1 MVAEVHCLCMQ
12 HSKHQIFETMY
23 RETVITWD
31 YPLFEALN
39 FEGGAFVDGLMLA
52 ISGIAMWIPLY
63 LLILYMVWRR
73 WSWRGVVALIL
84 AVALALGA
92 ADLLAG
98 IFKHTGPLKNLWAD
112 FPARLRPMFSEGLS
126 DINIPSTNHGRYG
139 TVSAHAATIVSL
151 SIVSAYAVGRRW
163 FSLLMAFVALLICYS
178 RIYLACHFPQDI
190 LLGAALGT
198 LTALLGILFFRRVAG
213 KDKRW

>member
-1 MVAEVHCLCMQ
+1 MNHP
-12 HSKHQIFETMY
+12 
-23 RETVITWD
+23 TWD
-31 YPLFEALN
+31 YPLFEMLN
-39 FEGGAFVDGLMLA
+39 FDGGATLDSLMSA
-52 ISGIAMWIPLY
+52 ISGIVMWIPLY

-84 AVALALGA
+84 AVALALGL

-98 IFKHTGPLKNLWAD
+98 IFKHSGPLKNLWPD

-126 DINIPSTNHGRYG
+126 DVNIPSTNHGRYG

-151 SIVSAYAVGRRW
+151 SIISAYAIHRRW
-163 FSLLMAFVALLICYS
+163 FSWLIAVVAIAICYS

-190 LLGAALGT
+190 LLGAALGVV
-198 LTALLGILFFRRVAG
+198 TATLGILVFRAIAG
-213 KDKRW
+213 KNKKW

>member
-1 MVAEVHCLCMQ
+1 MNHP
-12 HSKHQIFETMY
+12 
-23 RETVITWD
+23 TWD
-31 YPLFEALN
+31 YPLFEILN
-39 FEGGAFVDGLMLA
+39 FDGGATLDSLMSA
-52 ISGIAMWIPLY
+52 ISGIVMWIPLY

-84 AVALALGA
+84 AVALALGL

-98 IFKHTGPLKNLWAD
+98 IFKHSGPLKNLWPD

-126 DINIPSTNHGRYG
+126 DVNIPSTNHGRYG

-151 SIVSAYAVGRRW
+151 SIISAYAIHRRW
-163 FSLLMAFVALLICYS
+163 FSWLIAVVAIAICYS

-190 LLGAALGT
+190 LLGAALGVV
-198 LTALLGILFFRRVAG
+198 TATLGILVFSAIAG
-213 KDKRW
+213 KNKRW

>member
-1 MVAEVHCLCMQ
+1 MNNP
-12 HSKHQIFETMY
+12 
-23 RETVITWD
+23 TWD
-31 YPLFEALN
+31 YPLFEMLN
-39 FEGGAFVDGLMLA
+39 FDGGTTLDSLMSA
-52 ISGIAMWIPLY
+52 ISGIVMWIPLY

-84 AVALALGA
+84 AVALALGL

-98 IFKHTGPLKNLWAD
+98 IFKHSGPLKNLWPD

-126 DINIPSTNHGRYG
+126 DVNIPSTNHGRYG

-151 SIVSAYAVGRRW
+151 SIISAYAIHRRW
-163 FSLLMAFVALLICYS
+163 FSWLIAMVAIAICYS

-190 LLGAALGT
+190 LLGAALGVV
-198 LTALLGILFFRRVAG
+198 TATLGILVFRAIAG
-213 KDKRW
+213 KNKRW

>member
-1 MVAEVHCLCMQ
+1 MN
-12 HSKHQIFETMY
+12 T
-23 RETVITWD
+23 TWD

-39 FEGGAFVDGLMLA
+39 FDGGATLDSLMST
-52 ISGIAMWIPLY
+52 ISGIVMWIPLY

-84 AVALALGA
+84 AVALALGL

-98 IFKHTGPLKNLWAD
+98 IFKHSGPLKNLWPD

-126 DINIPSTNHGRYG
+126 DVNIPSTNHGRYG

-151 SIVSAYAVGRRW
+151 SIISAYAIHRRW
-163 FSLLMAFVALLICYS
+163 FSWLIAMVAIAICYS

-190 LLGAALGT
+190 LLGAALGVV
-198 LTALLGILFFRRVAG
+198 TATLGILAFRAIAG
-213 KDKRW
+213 KNKRW

>member
-1 MVAEVHCLCMQ
+1 MNHT
-12 HSKHQIFETMY
+12 S
-23 RETVITWD
+23 WD
-31 YPLFEALN
+31 YPLFEILN
-39 FEGGAFVDGLMLA
+39 FDGGATLDSLMSA
-52 ISGIAMWIPLY
+52 ISGIVMWIPLY

-84 AVALALGA
+84 AVALALGL

-98 IFKHTGPLKNLWAD
+98 IFKHSGPLKNLWPD

-126 DINIPSTNHGRYG
+126 DVNIPSTNHGRYG

-151 SIVSAYAVGRRW
+151 SIISAYAIHRRW
-163 FSLLMAFVALLICYS
+163 FSWLIALVAIAICYS

-190 LLGAALGT
+190 LLGAALGVV
-198 LTALLGILFFRRVAG
+198 TATLGILVFRAIAG
-213 KDKRW
+213 KNKRW

>member
-1 MVAEVHCLCMQ
+1 MNHT
-12 HSKHQIFETMY
+12 S
-23 RETVITWD
+23 WD
-31 YPLFEALN
+31 YPLFEMLN
-39 FEGGAFVDGLMLA
+39 FDGGATLDSLMSA
-52 ISGIAMWIPLY
+52 ISGIVMWIPLY

-84 AVALALGA
+84 AVALALGL

-98 IFKHTGPLKNLWAD
+98 IFKHSGPLKNLWPD

-126 DINIPSTNHGRYG
+126 DVNIPSTNHGRYG

-151 SIVSAYAVGRRW
+151 SIISAYAIHRRW
-163 FSLLMAFVALLICYS
+163 FSWLIAVVAIAICYS

-190 LLGAALGT
+190 LLGAALGVV
-198 LTALLGILFFRRVAG
+198 TATLGILLFRAIAG
-213 KDKRW
+213 KNKRW

>member
-1 MVAEVHCLCMQ
+1 MNL
-12 HSKHQIFETMY
+12 S
-23 RETVITWD
+23 TWD
-31 YPLFEALN
+31 YPLFEMLN
-39 FEGGAFVDGLMLA
+39 FDGGATLDSMMSA
-52 ISGIAMWIPLY
+52 ISGIVMWIPLY

-84 AVALALGA
+84 AVALALGL

-98 IFKHTGPLKNLWAD
+98 IFKHSGPLKNLWPD

-126 DINIPSTNHGRYG
+126 DVNIPSTNHGRYG

-151 SIVSAYAVGRRW
+151 SIISAYAIHRRW
-163 FSLLMAFVALLICYS
+163 FSWLIAVVAIAICYS

-190 LLGAALGT
+190 LLGAALGVV
-198 LTALLGILFFRRVAG
+198 TATLGILVFRAIAG
-213 KDKRW
+213 KNKRW

>member
-1 MVAEVHCLCMQ
+1 MNHP
-12 HSKHQIFETMY
+12 
-23 RETVITWD
+23 TWD
-31 YPLFEALN
+31 YPLFEILN
-39 FEGGAFVDGLMLA
+39 FDGGATLDSLMSA
-52 ISGIAMWIPLY
+52 ISGIVMWIPLY

-84 AVALALGA
+84 AVALALGL

-98 IFKHTGPLKNLWAD
+98 IFKHSGPLKNLWPD

-126 DINIPSTNHGRYG
+126 DVNIPSTNHGRYG

-151 SIVSAYAVGRRW
+151 SIISAYAIHRRW
-163 FSLLMAFVALLICYS
+163 FSWLIALVAIAICYS

-190 LLGAALGT
+190 LLGAALGVV
-198 LTALLGILFFRRVAG
+198 TATLGILLFRVIAG
-213 KDKRW
+213 KNKRW

>member
-1 MVAEVHCLCMQ
+1 MNHP
-12 HSKHQIFETMY
+12 
-23 RETVITWD
+23 TWD
-31 YPLFEALN
+31 YPLFEMLN
-39 FEGGAFVDGLMLA
+39 FDGGATLDTLMSA
-52 ISGIAMWIPLY
+52 ISGIVMWIPLY

-84 AVALALGA
+84 AVALALGL

-98 IFKHTGPLKNLWAD
+98 IFKHSGPLKNLWPD

-126 DINIPSTNHGRYG
+126 NVNIPSTNHGRYG

-151 SIVSAYAVGRRW
+151 SIISAYAIHRRW
-163 FSLLMAFVALLICYS
+163 FSWLIAVVAIAICYS

-190 LLGAALGT
+190 LLGAALGVV
-198 LTALLGILFFRRVAG
+198 TATLGILVFRAIAG
-213 KDKRW
+213 KNKRW

>member
-1 MVAEVHCLCMQ
+1 MNHP
-12 HSKHQIFETMY
+12 
-23 RETVITWD
+23 TWD
-31 YPLFEALN
+31 YPLFEMLN
-39 FEGGAFVDGLMLA
+39 FDGGATLDSLMSA
-52 ISGIAMWIPLY
+52 ISGIVMWIPLY

-84 AVALALGA
+84 AVALALGL

-98 IFKHTGPLKNLWAD
+98 IFKHSGPLKNLWPD

-126 DINIPSTNHGRYG
+126 DVNIPSTNHGRYG

-151 SIVSAYAVGRRW
+151 SIISAYVIHRRW
-163 FSLLMAFVALLICYS
+163 FSWLIALVAIAICYS

-190 LLGAALGT
+190 LLGAALGVV
-198 LTALLGILFFRRVAG
+198 TATLGILVFRAIAG
-213 KDKRW
+213 KNKRW

>member
-1 MVAEVHCLCMQ
+1 MN
-12 HSKHQIFETMY
+12 HS
-23 RETVITWD
+23 TWD
-31 YPLFEALN
+31 YPLFEMLN
-39 FEGGAFVDGLMLA
+39 FNGGATLDSLMSA
-52 ISGIAMWIPLY
+52 ISGIVMWIPLY

-84 AVALALGA
+84 AVALALGL

-98 IFKHTGPLKNLWAD
+98 IFKHSGPLKNLWPD

-126 DINIPSTNHGRYG
+126 DVNIPSTNHGRYG

-151 SIVSAYAVGRRW
+151 SIISAYAIHRRW
-163 FSLLMAFVALLICYS
+163 FSWLIAVVAIAICYS

-190 LLGAALGT
+190 LLGAALGVV
-198 LTALLGILFFRRVAG
+198 TATLGILVFRAIAG
-213 KDKRW
+213 KNKRW

>member
-1 MVAEVHCLCMQ
+1 MNL
-12 HSKHQIFETMY
+12 S
-23 RETVITWD
+23 TWD
-31 YPLFEALN
+31 YPLFEMLN
-39 FEGGAFVDGLMLA
+39 FDGGTTLDSLMSA
-52 ISGIAMWIPLY
+52 ISGIVMWIPLY

-84 AVALALGA
+84 AVALALGL

-98 IFKHTGPLKNLWAD
+98 IFKHSGPLKNLWPD

-126 DINIPSTNHGRYG
+126 DVNIPSTNHGRYG

-151 SIVSAYAVGRRW
+151 SIISAYAIHRRW
-163 FSLLMAFVALLICYS
+163 FSWLIAMVAIAICYS

-190 LLGAALGT
+190 LLGAALGVV
-198 LTALLGILFFRRVAG
+198 TATLGILVFRAIAG
-213 KDKRW
+213 KNKRW

>member
-1 MVAEVHCLCMQ
+1 MNL
-12 HSKHQIFETMY
+12 S
-23 RETVITWD
+23 TWD
-31 YPLFEALN
+31 YPLFEMLN
-39 FEGGAFVDGLMLA
+39 FDGGATLDSMMSA
-52 ISGIAMWIPLY
+52 ISGIVMWIPLY

-84 AVALALGA
+84 AVALALGL

-98 IFKHTGPLKNLWAD
+98 IFKHSGPLKNLWPD

-126 DINIPSTNHGRYG
+126 DVNIPSTNHGRYG

-151 SIVSAYAVGRRW
+151 SIISAYAIHRRW
-163 FSLLMAFVALLICYS
+163 FSWLIAMVAIAICYS

-190 LLGAALGT
+190 LLGAALGVV
-198 LTALLGILFFRRVAG
+198 TATLGILVFRAIAG
-213 KDKRW
+213 KNKRW

>member
-1 MVAEVHCLCMQ
+1 MNNP
-12 HSKHQIFETMY
+12 
-23 RETVITWD
+23 TWD
-31 YPLFEALN
+31 YPLFEMLN
-39 FEGGAFVDGLMLA
+39 FDGGATLDSLMSA
-52 ISGIAMWIPLY
+52 ISGIVMWIPLY

-84 AVALALGA
+84 AVALALGL

-98 IFKHTGPLKNLWAD
+98 IFKHSGPLKNLWPD

-126 DINIPSTNHGRYG
+126 DVNIPSTNHGRYG

-151 SIVSAYAVGRRW
+151 SIISAYAIHRRW
-163 FSLLMAFVALLICYS
+163 FSWLIAMVAIAICYS

-190 LLGAALGT
+190 LLGAALGVV
-198 LTALLGILFFRRVAG
+198 TATLGILVFRAIAG
-213 KDKRW
+213 KNKRW

>member
-1 MVAEVHCLCMQ
+1 MNH
-12 HSKHQIFETMY
+12 
-23 RETVITWD
+23 TWD
-31 YPLFEALN
+31 YPLFEVLN
-39 FEGGAFVDGLMLA
+39 FDGGATLDSLMSA
-52 ISGIAMWIPLY
+52 ISGIVIWIPLY

-84 AVALALGA
+84 AVALALGL

-98 IFKHTGPLKNLWAD
+98 IFKHSGPLKNLWPD

-126 DINIPSTNHGRYG
+126 DVNIPSTNHGRYG

-151 SIVSAYAVGRRW
+151 SIISAYAIHRRW
-163 FSLLMAFVALLICYS
+163 FSWLIAVVAIAICYS

-190 LLGAALGT
+190 LLGAALGVV
-198 LTALLGILFFRRVAG
+198 TATLGILVFRAIAG
-213 KDKRW
+213 KNKRW

>member
-1 MVAEVHCLCMQ
+1 MN
-12 HSKHQIFETMY
+12 HS
-23 RETVITWD
+23 TWD
-31 YPLFEALN
+31 YPLFEMLN
-39 FEGGAFVDGLMLA
+39 FDGGATLDSLMSA
-52 ISGIAMWIPLY
+52 ISGIVMWIPLY

-84 AVALALGA
+84 AVALALGL

-98 IFKHTGPLKNLWAD
+98 IFKHSGPLKNLWPD

-126 DINIPSTNHGRYG
+126 DVNIPSTNHGRYG

-151 SIVSAYAVGRRW
+151 SIISAYAIHRRW
-163 FSLLMAFVALLICYS
+163 FSWLIAMVAIAICYS

-190 LLGAALGT
+190 LLGAALGVV
-198 LTALLGILFFRRVAG
+198 TATLGILIFRAIAG
-213 KDKRW
+213 KNKRW

>member
-1 MVAEVHCLCMQ
+1 MNL
-12 HSKHQIFETMY
+12 S
-23 RETVITWD
+23 TWD
-31 YPLFEALN
+31 YPLFEVLN
-39 FEGGAFVDGLMLA
+39 FDGGATLDSLMSA
-52 ISGIAMWIPLY
+52 ISGIVMWIPLY

-84 AVALALGA
+84 AVALSLGL

-98 IFKHTGPLKNLWAD
+98 IFKHSGPLKNLWPD

-126 DINIPSTNHGRYG
+126 DVNIPSTNHGRYG

-151 SIVSAYAVGRRW
+151 SIISAYAIHRRW
-163 FSLLMAFVALLICYS
+163 FSWLIAVVAIAICYS

-190 LLGAALGT
+190 LLGVALGVV
-198 LTALLGILFFRRVAG
+198 TATLGILVFRAIAG
-213 KDKRW
+213 KNKRW

>member
-1 MVAEVHCLCMQ
+1 MNH
-12 HSKHQIFETMY
+12 T
-23 RETVITWD
+23 TWD
-31 YPLFEALN
+31 YPLFEILN
-39 FEGGAFVDGLMLA
+39 FDGGATLDSLMSA
-52 ISGIAMWIPLY
+52 ISGIVMWIPLY

-84 AVALALGA
+84 AVALALGL

-98 IFKHTGPLKNLWAD
+98 IFKHSGPLKNLWPD

-126 DINIPSTNHGRYG
+126 DVNIPSTNHGRYG

-151 SIVSAYAVGRRW
+151 SIISAYAIHRRW
-163 FSLLMAFVALLICYS
+163 FSWLIAMVAIAICYS

-190 LLGAALGT
+190 LLGAALGVV
-198 LTALLGILFFRRVAG
+198 TATLGILVFRAIAG
-213 KDKRW
+213 KNKRW

>member
-1 MVAEVHCLCMQ
+1 MNH
-12 HSKHQIFETMY
+12 T
-23 RETVITWD
+23 TWD

-39 FEGGAFVDGLMLA
+39 FEGGAMLDWLMSA
-52 ISGIAMWIPLY
+52 ISGTVMWIPLY

-73 WSWRGVVALIL
+73 WSWRGVVALL
-84 AVALALGA
+84 VAVGLALGL

-98 IFKHTGPLKNLWAD
+98 IFKHSGPLKNLLPD

-126 DINIPSTNHGRYG
+126 DVNIPSTNHGRYG

-151 SIVSAYAVGRRW
+151 SIVSAYAIHRRW
-163 FSLLMAFVALLICYS
+163 FSWLITVVAIVICYS

-190 LLGAALGT
+190 LLGAALGIV
-198 LTALLGILFFRRVAG
+198 TATLGILVFRAIVG
-213 KDKRW
+213 KNKRW

>member
-1 MVAEVHCLCMQ
+1 MN
-12 HSKHQIFETMY
+12 HS
-23 RETVITWD
+23 TWD
-31 YPLFEALN
+31 YPLFEMLN
-39 FEGGAFVDGLMLA
+39 FDGGATLDSLMSA
-52 ISGIAMWIPLY
+52 ISGIVMWIPLY

-84 AVALALGA
+84 AVALALGL

-98 IFKHTGPLKNLWAD
+98 IFKHSGPLKNLWPD

-126 DINIPSTNHGRYG
+126 DVNIPSTNHGRYG

-151 SIVSAYAVGRRW
+151 SIISAYAIHRRW
-163 FSLLMAFVALLICYS
+163 FSWLIAMVAIAICYS

-190 LLGAALGT
+190 LLGAALGVV
-198 LTALLGILFFRRVAG
+198 TATLGILVFRAIAG
-213 KDKRW
+213 KNKRW

>member
-1 MVAEVHCLCMQ
+1 MNH
-12 HSKHQIFETMY
+12 T
-23 RETVITWD
+23 TWD
-31 YPLFEALN
+31 YPLFEILN
-39 FEGGAFVDGLMLA
+39 FDGGATLDSLMSA
-52 ISGIAMWIPLY
+52 ISGIVMWIPLY

-84 AVALALGA
+84 AVALALGL

-98 IFKHTGPLKNLWAD
+98 IFKHSGPLKNLWPD

-126 DINIPSTNHGRYG
+126 DVNIPSTNHGRYG

-151 SIVSAYAVGRRW
+151 SIISAYAIHRRW
-163 FSLLMAFVALLICYS
+163 FSWLIAVVAIAICYS

-190 LLGAALGT
+190 LLGAALGVV
-198 LTALLGILFFRRVAG
+198 TATLGILVFRAIAG
-213 KDKRW
+213 KNKRW

>member
-1 MVAEVHCLCMQ
+1 MNH
-12 HSKHQIFETMY
+12 T
-23 RETVITWD
+23 TWD
-31 YPLFEALN
+31 YPLFEVLN
-39 FEGGAFVDGLMLA
+39 FDGGATLDSLMSA
-52 ISGIAMWIPLY
+52 ISGIVMWIPLY

-84 AVALALGA
+84 AVALALGL

-98 IFKHTGPLKNLWAD
+98 IFKHSGPLKNLWPD

-126 DINIPSTNHGRYG
+126 DVNIPSTNHGRYG

-151 SIVSAYAVGRRW
+151 SIISAYAIHRRW
-163 FSLLMAFVALLICYS
+163 FSWLIAMVAIAICYS

-190 LLGAALGT
+190 LLGAALGVV
-198 LTALLGILFFRRVAG
+198 TATLGILVFRAIAG
-213 KDKRW
+213 KNKRW

>member
-1 MVAEVHCLCMQ
+1 MNHP
-12 HSKHQIFETMY
+12 
-23 RETVITWD
+23 TWD
-31 YPLFEALN
+31 YPLFEMLN
-39 FEGGAFVDGLMLA
+39 FDGGATLDSLMSA
-52 ISGIAMWIPLY
+52 ISGIVMWIPLY

-84 AVALALGA
+84 AVALALGL

-98 IFKHTGPLKNLWAD
+98 IFKHSGPLKNLWPD

-126 DINIPSTNHGRYG
+126 DVNIPSTNHGRYG

-151 SIVSAYAVGRRW
+151 SIISAYAIHRRW
-163 FSLLMAFVALLICYS
+163 FSWLIAMVAIAICYS

-190 LLGAALGT
+190 LLGAALGVV
-198 LTALLGILFFRRVAG
+198 TATLGILVFRAIAG
-213 KDKRW
+213 KNKRW